1 MKISR
6 IRQWSWLYNCEH
18 TKITDLYTWMGD
30 IYGVWIQFKGKFTK
44 VTFISIS
51 ILGLQTQNQLRRY
64 GVESQKHI
72 LVMPF
77 SGSSSFGNPCPQVEW
92 IDKIKSCFPHRCGL
106 HSESAEDLSQVGLVQ
121 PGLGWL
127 LSLVPL
133 TTILL
138 TFTFQDK
145 LMLGGNLKMPG
156 LSSFS
161 GNLTYIFR
169 STQANIF

>member
-121 PGLGWL
+121 ARTGLAPFPGPFNHNTPHVHFPRQAYAWGE
-127 LSLVPL
+127 
-133 TTILL
+133 
-138 TFTFQDK
+138 
-145 LMLGGNLKMPG
+145 LK
-156 LSSFS
+156 
-161 GNLTYIFR
+161 NAR
-169 STQANIF
+169 SV